1 MVDIHTGYFVR
12 YRIYGI
18 NNTITFNHASQYHNW
33 QDVMASEFKD
43 QFEIVGVYEFDY

>member
-1 MVDIHTGYFVR
+1 MKGIQTGYFVR

-18 NNTITFNHASQYHNW
+18 NNTITLNHASQYQNW
-33 QDVMASEFKD
+33 QWVMREEFKE